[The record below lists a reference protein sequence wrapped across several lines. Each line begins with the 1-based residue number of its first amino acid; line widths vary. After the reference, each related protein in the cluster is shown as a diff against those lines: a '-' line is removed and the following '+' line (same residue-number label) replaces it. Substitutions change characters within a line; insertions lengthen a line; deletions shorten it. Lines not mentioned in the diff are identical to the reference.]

1 MKKQVRQNYI
11 IEIIEQVETETQEEL
26 ASELKARGIDVTQ
39 ATLSRDM
46 RELDLVKVAGTY
58 KKHKYAKASS
68 ADAHTDKKMLNLF
81 INCVIGVE
89 CAQNIVVVKTLSGNG
104 NTAGIVIDKMDLEE
118 IVGSVAGDDTVI
130 IVTKSG
136 DAAERVAHKLNALFN
151 AK

>member
-1 MKKQVRQNYI
+1 MKKQVRQNHI

-58 KKHKYAKASS
+58 KKHKASS

>member
-1 MKKQVRQNYI
+1 MKKQVRQNHI

-68 ADAHTDKKMLNLF
+68 AAHTDKKMLNLF